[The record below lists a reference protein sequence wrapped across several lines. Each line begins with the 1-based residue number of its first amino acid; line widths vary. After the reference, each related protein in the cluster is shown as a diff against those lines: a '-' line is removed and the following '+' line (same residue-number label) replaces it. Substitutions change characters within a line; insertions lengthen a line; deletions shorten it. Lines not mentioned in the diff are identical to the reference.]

1 MKQWAKR
8 EGQIERVMGA
18 TVGMYV
24 DLQRINAMKTNKLE
38 RLKAGGWEVGNAED
52 FLQLSD
58 EEARL
63 VALKLSL
70 ISAAENHASNASSHK
85 LTWRTAALL

>member
-1 MKQWAKR
+1 
-8 EGQIERVMGA
+8 
-18 TVGMYV
+18 
-24 DLQRINAMKTNKLE
+24 MKTNKLE
-38 RLKAGGWEVGNAED
+38 RLQAEGWEVGNAED

-70 ISAAENHASNASSHK
+70 ISAEKNPVSNESFRK
-85 LTWRTAALL
+85 LTSYNA

>member
-1 MKQWAKR
+1 MTA
-8 EGQIERVMGA
+8 
-18 TVGMYV
+18 
-24 DLQRINAMKTNKLE
+24 NKLE
-38 RLKAGGWEVGNAED
+38 RLQADGWKVGSTED

-70 ISAAENHASNASSHK
+70 ISAVKKS
-85 LTWRTAALL
+85 RTKNKPSL

>member
-1 MKQWAKR
+1 
-8 EGQIERVMGA
+8 
-18 TVGMYV
+18 
-24 DLQRINAMKTNKLE
+24 MKTDKLE
-38 RLKAGGWEVGNAED
+38 RLQSGGWKVGKTED

-70 ISAAENHASNASSHK
+70 ISAVKNLVSNEIYLKWTSRNA
-85 LTWRTAALL
+85 

>member
-1 MKQWAKR
+1 
-8 EGQIERVMGA
+8 
-18 TVGMYV
+18 
-24 DLQRINAMKTNKLE
+24 MKTDKLA
-38 RLKAGGWEVGNAED
+38 RLQAIGWKVGSAED

-70 ISAAENHASNASSHK
+70 ISAVKNHVSNANSRK
-85 LTWRTAALL
+85 WTTRNA

>member
-1 MKQWAKR
+1 
-8 EGQIERVMGA
+8 
-18 TVGMYV
+18 
-24 DLQRINAMKTNKLE
+24 MKTAQLE
-38 RLKAGGWEVGNAED
+38 RLQAVGWKVGSAED

-70 ISAAENHASNASSHK
+70 ISAVKKSRIKRK
-85 LTWRTAALL
+85 LSQ